1 MPDID
6 LASISP
12 VTDAEAAR
20 LASAT
25 AFADLARQITSVPV
39 PADRLAAPGLA
50 PRRRPRRP
58 RRPRALLVGLPVA
71 ALAGVAALLVTVLGT
86 GGSPVG
92 SIAGGTAGRT
102 AGSSSANSP
111 AAIQALAFV
120 KKDGYIT
127 VIIRNPYADA
137 SWYNADFARH
147 HMDIKLDLLAASP
160 SFVGTIEAMSADSSA
175 TMDEI
180 TTITKPGSCGID
192 GTTCTIGFK
201 VPLSFHGQATIEIGR
216 PARPGEQYQ
225 TAGSPFNRGEALYG
239 LEDQVYGHPLSQV
252 LPLLARH
259 HVTIAVLRGP
269 DNTDMNVSQA
279 PPAWYIENVVPWAP
293 NEVIAW
299 IGPQPSVAVPAPAT
313 TPNPA

>member
-1 MPDID
+1 MTAMPDID

-25 AFADLARQITSVPV
+25 AFADLARQITSVPL
-39 PADRLAAPGLA
+39 PADRLIAPGLA
-50 PRRRPRRP
+50 PR